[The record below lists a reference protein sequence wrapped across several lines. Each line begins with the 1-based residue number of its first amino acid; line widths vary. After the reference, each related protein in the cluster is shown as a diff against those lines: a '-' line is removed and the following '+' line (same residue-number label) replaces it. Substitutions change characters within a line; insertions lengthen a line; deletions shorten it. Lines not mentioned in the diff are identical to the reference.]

1 VNFQASHVRLD
12 LFVSIVYSRL
22 STVLRTRLWSHITQV
37 LPRKWIYREFWTQSG
52 STQCLVRSSVILNFK
67 SDGTEKRAW
76 RLAYSLTIDN
86 FSTVSTLSL
95 DLQKVEGYLISD
107 CAVSKSC
114 QKVFLPLLGRK
125 WLGTGILAHHRQQE
139 ASAPRNESRE
149 TKTSDEIVTDEMMS
163 GDNVDGVALEAWT

>member
-22 STVLRTRLWSHITQV
+22 STVLCPRSWSHITQV

-86 FSTVSTLSL
+86 FLDCVNFISRSTES
-95 DLQKVEGYLISD
+95 GG
-107 CAVSKSC
+107 
-114 QKVFLPLLGRK
+114 LLGSLTALFPNPARK
-125 WLGTGILAHHRQQE
+125 YFCHYWGENGSAQGFSLTIASRKPALLETNQERRRRQTR
-139 ASAPRNESRE
+139 S
-149 TKTSDEIVTDEMMS
+149 
-163 GDNVDGVALEAWT
+163 